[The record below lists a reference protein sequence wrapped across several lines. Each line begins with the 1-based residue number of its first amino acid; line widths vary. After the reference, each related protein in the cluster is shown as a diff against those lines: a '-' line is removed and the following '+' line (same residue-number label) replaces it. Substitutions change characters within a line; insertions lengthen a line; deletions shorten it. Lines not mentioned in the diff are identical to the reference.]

1 MGEQQK
7 GYVPAYADNSS
18 FYIPGVLHVERDDS
32 RMLCED
38 DEAASVLAEEDGIR
52 LVYGMEGV
60 PDGVYIDTPENRDA
74 IIAGLEKYPEYR
86 EGPRQGRISEGHG
99 QFPDMGMCF
108 GKG

>member
-52 LVYGMEGV
+52 LVYGME
-60 PDGVYIDTPENRDA
+60 DVY
-74 IIAGLEKYPEYR
+74 K
-86 EGPRQGRISEGHG
+86 RQGRRSGSRLLYEIRRMD
-99 QFPDMGMCF
+99 DMKKKLWIMVCVAVPLDVY
-108 GKG
+108 KRQV

>member
-52 LVYGMEGV
+52 W
-60 PDGVYIDTPENRDA
+60 VYIDTPENRDA

-86 EGPRQGRISEGHG
+86 EVPRQGRISEGHG

>member
-60 PDGVYIDTPENRDA
+60 PDGVYICLLYTSDA
-74 IIAGLEKYPEYR
+74 ADE
-86 EGPRQGRISEGHG
+86 
-99 QFPDMGMCF
+99 
-108 GKG
+108 